1 MMTNLEFFIDILDKL
16 QNNPIFLGIYYSTK
30 NPYKPGVDKSR
41 TIRAR
46 EANFLESLKIIVD
59 LNLQNNRVIFDE
71 IIVTLKIPLPV
82 LLDRSGNDLIRAG
95 KYRENV

>member
-1 MMTNLEFFIDILDKL
+1 M
-16 QNNPIFLGIYYSTK
+16 
-30 NPYKPGVDKSR
+30 DKSR

>member
-1 MMTNLEFFIDILDKL
+1 M
-16 QNNPIFLGIYYSTK
+16 GIYYSTK
-30 NPYKPGVDKSR
+30 NPYKPRVDKSR